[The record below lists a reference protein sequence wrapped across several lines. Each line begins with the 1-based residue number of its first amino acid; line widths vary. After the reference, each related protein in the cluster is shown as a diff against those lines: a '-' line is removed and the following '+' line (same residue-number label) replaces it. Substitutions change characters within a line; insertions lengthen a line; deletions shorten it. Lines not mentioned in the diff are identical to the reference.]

1 MEMQILLFG
10 IALPVIFGVAFSVWR
25 VTRSREFRFGSFFGV
40 AIAIVLL
47 TSAISEDSLQNFTTL
62 NRWLWFPCSILLCGF
77 ITGIGDLFS
86 RSFGARVF
94 ISCSSVI
101 LGALFIDI
109 PEWGNVTSRL
119 VLGMAIA
126 LCSTVLFVV
135 VERRNFFSTSISL
148 SFALIAPSVLAMLSG
163 FAKLAVPIGAA
174 SCCLGFVSLVRLATQ
189 SKAPLNECV
198 GFSGAV
204 VIACI
209 AALGAATGW
218 SYDTNEIPIAA
229 WLLASIAPLGLWLG
243 ELPFI
248 RSRPTLSA
256 WARILGCVILAASS
270 IFITLFALNS
280 STPPIAE

>member
-25 VTRSREFRFGSFFGV
+25 VTRSREFGFGSFFGV
-40 AIAIVLL
+40 AIASVLFI
-47 TSAISEDSLQNFTTL
+47 SAISEDSLQNFTTL
-62 NRWLWFPCSILLCGF
+62 NRWLWFPCSILICGF

-101 LGALFIDI
+101 LGVLFINI
-109 PEWGNVTSRL
+109 PGWENVTSRL
-119 VLGMAIA
+119 LLGVATA
-126 LCSTVLFVV
+126 VCSTLLFVV
-135 VERRNFFSTSISL
+135 VRRRNCFSTIISL
-148 SFALIAPSVLAMLSG
+148 CFALIAPSVLAMLSG
-163 FAKLAVPIGAA
+163 FAKLAIPIGAA

-189 SKAPLNECV
+189 SNAPLNECV

-218 SYDTNEIPIAA
+218 SYDTSDIPVAA

-243 ELPFI
+243 ELPTI
-248 RSRPTLSA
+248 HSRPTLSA

-270 IFITLFALNS
+270 IVITVFVLGS
-280 STPPIAE
+280 SAPQIVE

>member
-1 MEMQILLFG
+1 MEIQILLFG
-10 IALPVIFGVAFSVWR
+10 IALPVIFGVALSAWR
-25 VTRSREFRFGSFFGV
+25 MTRSRAFGFGSFFGV
-40 AIAIVLL
+40 AISIVLF
-47 TSAISEDSLQNFTTL
+47 TSAISEESLRNFTTL

-101 LGALFIDI
+101 LGALFINI
-109 PEWGNVTSRL
+109 PGWGNVTSRL
-119 VLGMAIA
+119 VLGMATA
-126 LCSTVLFVV
+126 LCSTLLFVV
-135 VERRNFFSTSISL
+135 VQRRNCFSTPLSL
-148 SFALIAPSVLAMLSG
+148 CFALIAPSVLAMLSG

-189 SKAPLNECV
+189 SKTPLNECV

-218 SYDTNEIPIAA
+218 GYDTGEIPVAA

-243 ELPFI
+243 ELPII

-270 IFITLFALNS
+270 IFITVFALNS
-280 STPPIAE
+280 STPPIVE

>member
-1 MEMQILLFG
+1 M
-10 IALPVIFGVAFSVWR
+10 
-25 VTRSREFRFGSFFGV
+25 
-40 AIAIVLL
+40 

-101 LGALFIDI
+101 LGALFMDI

-119 VLGMAIA
+119 VLGMATA
-126 LCSTVLFVV
+126 LCSTLLFVV
-135 VERRNFFSTSISL
+135 VQRRNFFSTSISL

-248 RSRPTLSA
+248 RLRPTLSA

-270 IFITLFALNS
+270 IFITVFALNS
-280 STPPIAE
+280 SSP

>member
-1 MEMQILLFG
+1 MEIQILLFG
-10 IALPVIFGVAFSVWR
+10 IALPVIFGVALSAWR
-25 VTRSREFRFGSFFGV
+25 MTHSRAFGFGGFFGV
-40 AIAIVLL
+40 AISIVLF
-47 TSAISEDSLQNFTTL
+47 TSAISEESLRNFTTL

-101 LGALFIDI
+101 LGALFINI
-109 PEWGNVTSRL
+109 PGWGNVTSRL
-119 VLGMAIA
+119 VLGMATA
-126 LCSTVLFVV
+126 LCSTLLFVV
-135 VERRNFFSTSISL
+135 VQRRNCFSTPLSL
-148 SFALIAPSVLAMLSG
+148 CFALIAPSVLAMLSG

-189 SKAPLNECV
+189 SKTPLNECV

-218 SYDTNEIPIAA
+218 GYDTGEIPVAA

-243 ELPFI
+243 ELPII

-270 IFITLFALNS
+270 IFITVFALNS
-280 STPPIAE
+280 STPPIVE

>member
-1 MEMQILLFG
+1 MEIKILLFG
-10 IALPVIFGVAFSVWR
+10 IALPVIFGVGFSVLR
-25 VTRSREFRFGSFFGV
+25 VTHSRSPGFGSFFGV
-40 AIAIVLL
+40 AIAIVLF

-86 RSFGARVF
+86 RSFRSRVF
-94 ISCSSVI
+94 ISCASAI
-101 LGALFIDI
+101 LGALVINI
-109 PEWGNVTSRL
+109 PEWGNVTNRL
-119 VLGMAIA
+119 LLGMATA
-126 LCSTVLFVV
+126 LCSTLLFVV
-135 VERRNFFSTSISL
+135 VQRRNCFSTFISL
-148 SFALIAPSVLAMLSG
+148 CFALIAPSVLAMLSG

-174 SCCLGFVSLVRLATQ
+174 SCCLGFVSLVRLTTQ
-189 SKAPLNECV
+189 SKTPLNECV

-218 SYDTNEIPIAA
+218 SYDTNEIPVAA

-243 ELPFI
+243 ELPII

-270 IFITLFALNS
+270 IFITVFALNS
-280 STPPIAE
+280 STPPIVE